1 MLSVRKVLS
10 VRKMIK
16 ILNNDELKIVIT
28 NEESPEEELEKNV
41 KKIQQKIAK
50 AEISIGISN
59 INEHTLIK

>member
-1 MLSVRKVLS
+1 MLS

-28 NEESPEEELEKNV
+28 NEESLEEELEKNV

-59 INEHTLIK
+59 INEHTLIQ

>member
-1 MLSVRKVLS
+1 MVKTLRLLVRN
-10 VRKMIK
+10 MIK
-16 ILNNDELKIVIT
+16 TLNNNELKIVIT
-28 NEESPEEELEKNV
+28 NEESPEEELDKNV

>member
-1 MLSVRKVLS
+1 MLS

-28 NEESPEEELEKNV
+28 NEENPEEKLEKIA

-59 INEHTLIK
+59 INEHTLIQ

>member
-1 MLSVRKVLS
+1 MVKTLGLLVRN
-10 VRKMIK
+10 MIK
-16 ILNNDELKIVIT
+16 TLNNNELKIVIT

>member
-1 MLSVRKVLS
+1 MEKTLGLLVRN
-10 VRKMIK
+10 MIK
-16 ILNNDELKIVIT
+16 TLNNNELKIVIT

>member
-1 MLSVRKVLS
+1 MLS

-59 INEHTLIK
+59 INEHILIQ

>member
-1 MLSVRKVLS
+1 MLLVRN
-10 VRKMIK
+10 MIK

-28 NEESPEEELEKNV
+28 NEESPEEELGKTV
-41 KKIQQKIAK
+41 KEIQQKIAK

>member
-1 MLSVRKVLS
+1 MLS

-28 NEESPEEELEKNV
+28 NEESLEEELEKNV

-50 AEISIGISN
+50 TEISIGISN
-59 INEHTLIK
+59 INEHTLIQ